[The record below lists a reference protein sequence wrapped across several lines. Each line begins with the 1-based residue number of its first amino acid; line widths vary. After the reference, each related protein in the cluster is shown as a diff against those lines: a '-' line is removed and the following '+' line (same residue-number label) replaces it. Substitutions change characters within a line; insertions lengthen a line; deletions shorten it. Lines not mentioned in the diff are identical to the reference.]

1 MLRFQGEMLRV
12 GDPCCAWRDHVARQP
27 LTARAEAGAMAL
39 DSERTGYWLSL
50 WAGRSGVP
58 GSALAEQLGRHR
70 SQATHW
76 LRGERSLAPP
86 DLCRLLLYLRSK
98 GALPEPG
105 EVRHALRQIGVPLAE
120 LPDILA
126 ETPAAASAR
135 AEFLTWLG
143 NWPARALDLTRQK
156 VWLPL
161 AHIERP
167 DEVEQISAALLAEP
181 RRPVLIWGMGGSGK
195 TALANRVAR
204 LAAVRERFWNGVLW
218 ATLGPTP
225 DWQSKLAGWCAL
237 LHLPVDG
244 ADIPEL
250 IRRLVKHLGMAE
262 RAYLLVLD
270 DLWAADD
277 LALFQELLQTAGI
290 LVTTRRR
297 DLTAALPGSVL
308 VEVGAFTEAQAL
320 TVLRGLGASPEVAE
334 PSGAGEALV
343 HAVENWPLAV
353 TLLGQ
358 AVRLRGWAEIW
369 ARVQDCQRRLGA
381 LHRTNDRYGSA
392 QLALQVSYDLLD
404 AADQARFRRLGVVP
418 YGASCALPAVA
429 GLWQLADPAQP
440 ALRWLDETRDRL
452 ADLADRSLLLIVD
465 DDAQAPRWRL
475 HTVVHDYARF
485 LLRQTGEWEA
495 TRAAFVDYYLGL
507 AHELGQ
513 APDRYG
519 AQLTAEW
526 PNLAGAFEHAWNA
539 AAYDRCAFLLASLH
553 SWLLL
558 TGRIAALDG
567 WLARLTAVEQ
577 DLSETARGWLA
588 HAHGRRALALG
599 EWDAGTQAQAA
610 VLANAAVEP
619 RLQAFQHFEAAAAS
633 LARGDLAA
641 AAQAFA
647 AGKQLTET
655 LADANVDLALFKTG
669 AQLALAQR
677 DWQAAQRQIELAAE
691 IAVAQDRRAEFVD
704 LLRLAGGLCRDL
716 GQPAAALAYYQS
728 AWAAVRQMD
737 APAVE
742 LNILVELAPLAATHG
757 ELGLARAAAERLRAF
772 LKAMELPEP
781 EARLRES
788 FACQVLAF
796 VAQQEGRLDDALDL
810 AQRAVAL
817 CRDAAEPSMA
827 GDAWRVLAVVQAV
840 RGDSESAR
848 QAYMAALAAY
858 ERAGAVR
865 EAQAVRH
872 ALAGLKN

>member
-50 WAGRSGVP
+50 WAGRNGVP

-135 AEFLTWLG
+135 AEFLAWLD
-143 NWPARALDLTRQK
+143 NWPARALDLARQK

-161 AHIERP
+161 AHVERP
-167 DEVEQISAALLAEP
+167 DEAAQISAALLAEP
-181 RRPVLIWGMGGSGK
+181 RRPVLVWGMGGSGK

-225 DWQSKLAGWCAL
+225 DWQNKLAGWCAW

-250 IRRLVKHLGMAE
+250 IRRLVKHLGAAE

-270 DLWAADD
+270 DLWVADD
-277 LALFQELLQTAGI
+277 LALLQELLQTAGI

-297 DLTAALPGSVL
+297 DLAAALPGSVL

-320 TVLRGLGASPEVAE
+320 TVLHGLGASPEVAE
-334 PSGAGEALV
+334 PPGAGEALV

-369 ARVQDCQRRLGA
+369 ARVQDSQRRLGA

-392 QLALQVSYDLLD
+392 RLALQVSYDLLD
-404 AADQARFRRLGVVP
+404 GADQARFRRQGVFP

-452 ADLADRSLLLIVD
+452 ADLADRGLLLIAD

-485 LLRQTGEWEA
+485 LLRLTGEWEA
-495 TRAAFVDYYLGL
+495 ARAAFVDYYLGL

-513 APDRYG
+513 APDRYL

-526 PNLAGAFEHAWNA
+526 PNLAGAFEHAWDA
-539 AAYDRCAFLLASLH
+539 GVYDRCAFLLISLH

-567 WLARLTAVEQ
+567 WLARLAAVAL
-577 DLSETARGWLA
+577 DLSEAARGWLDYVR
-588 HAHGRRALALG
+588 GRRALALG
-599 EWDAGTQAQAA
+599 QRDAAA
-610 VLANAAVEP
+610 HARVEVLANVALEP
-619 RLQAFQHFEAAAAS
+619 RLQAFQHFAAAAAS
-633 LARGDLAA
+633 LALGDLAA
-641 AAQAFA
+641 AMQAFA
-647 AGKQLTET
+647 AGKQLAET
-655 LADANVDLALFKTG
+655 LADADVDLALFKTG

-716 GQPAAALAYYQS
+716 GQPAAALTYLQA
-728 AWAAVRQMD
+728 AWAGAGQLD
-737 APAVE
+737 APVLE
-742 LNILVELAPLAATHG
+742 LNILVELAPLAAEHG
-757 ELGLARAAAERLRAF
+757 EPGPARAAAERLLA
-772 LKAMELPEP
+772 LLPAMDLPAAE
-781 EARLRES
+781 RRSREG
-788 FACQVLAF
+788 FAYQLLAF
-796 VAQQEGRLDDALDL
+796 VAQADGRLDDALVL
-810 AQRAVAL
+810 AQQAVAF
-817 CRDAAEPSMA
+817 CRDAADPSMQ
-827 GDAWRVLAVVQAV
+827 GDAWRLLAVVHAA
-840 RGDSESAR
+840 RGEMECAR
-848 QAYMAALAAY
+848 VAYTEALAAY
-858 ERAGAVR
+858 ECANAVTQTQ
-865 EAQAVRH
+865 EVRQ
-872 ALAGLKN
+872 ALAGLPD